1 MSDKEKRLRKIL
13 VKKFLKGKLKPVGNL
28 EEAHLV
34 LVEDRQC
41 HNKTMVIGRDI
52 YVRMVE
58 NGHTFP
64 EDQVHYLVST
74 NPRNMW
80 HIERQFLANTYGY
93 MKPIPK

>member
-1 MSDKEKRLRKIL
+1 MADKAKRLRKIL
-13 VKKFLKGKLKPVGNL
+13 VKKFLKGKLNSVGSL

-41 HNKTMVIGRDI
+41 INKTMVIGRDT
-52 YVRMVE
+52 YAGMVK

-64 EDQVHYLVST
+64 EENVHYLVST

-80 HIERQFLANTYGY
+80 HIEHQFLANAYGS